1 MVLTEDLANHICV
14 VTGANAGI
22 GLVTAREL
30 ARAGAHVVLACRS
43 EAKGRAAVE
52 AIRAEVGSETVE
64 FLQLDLSDLASVKR
78 ASEEFLSKGI
88 PLHLLINNAGLA
100 GSRGQTKQGFEIQ
113 FGVNHLGPFLFTQL
127 LLPALEEAG
136 SARIVNVASRGHL
149 RASGINFGALTSSTK
164 SIAGFKE
171 YCVSKLS
178 NVLFTMELA
187 KRLPEGIT
195 TYSLHPGVIKSEIWR
210 RIPWPVRPLVTRN
223 MLTVEEGAKT
233 SLHCATSPTLSKD
246 SGRYYADCKEAPTN
260 KVATEELALELWTR
274 SEEWCQEYL

>member
-1 MVLTEDLANHICV
+1 VPSEDLKDKVCI

-30 ARAGAHVVLACRS
+30 AMSGARVVLACRS
-43 EAKGRAAVE
+43 EEKGLAAVA
-52 AIRAEVGSETVE
+52 AILKDTGSETVE

-78 ASEEFLSKGI
+78 ASEEFLSKEI

-100 GSRGQTKQGFEIQ
+100 GNRGQTKQGFEIQ

-127 LLPALEEAG
+127 LLPALEKAG
-136 SARIVNVASRGHL
+136 LARIVNVASRGHL
-149 RASGINFGALTSSTK
+149 RASGINFGVLTTSTK

-171 YCVSKLS
+171 YCVSKLA
-178 NVLFTMELA
+178 NVLFNIELA
-187 KRLPEGIT
+187 KRLPEGVT

-210 RIPWPVRPLVTRN
+210 RIPWPIRPLVTRK

-233 SLHCATSPTLSKD
+233 SLHCATNAGIAKD

-260 KVATEELALELWTR
+260 KVATEELALELWNR
-274 SEEWCQEYL
+274 SEEWCQEYR

>member
-1 MVLTEDLANHICV
+1 MVLTEDLTNQICV

-52 AIRAEVGSETVE
+52 AIRAEVRSDTVE

-78 ASEEFLSKGI
+78 ASEEFLSKGT

-100 GSRGQTKQGFEIQ
+100 GNRGQTVQGFEIQ

-127 LLPALEEAG
+127 LLPALEKAG

-178 NVLFTMELA
+178 NVLFSMELA

-195 TYSLHPGVIKSEIWR
+195 TYALHPGVIKSEIWR

-223 MLTVEEGAKT
+223 MLTVEEGAMT